1 MPNTEYTQSNIV
13 ATIPELGDS
22 ANVVKA
28 FEDYHTS
35 IAPDID
41 SKANK
46 ANPTF
51 TGTATFAT
59 VAFFATTCAYI
70 MSLFESIGS
79 VSFKA
84 FDTAACSAYM
94 IPILSLYFGR
104 RWTDRVSKKEE

>member
-1 MPNTEYTQSNIV
+1 MSEEIQKESREKPVKAAKKTSNIWILN
-13 ATIPELGDS
+13 TDGKP
-22 ANVVKA
+22 
-28 FEDYHTS
+28 S
-35 IAPDID
+35 I
-41 SKANK
+41 
-46 ANPTF
+46 
-51 TGTATFAT
+51 TATFAT